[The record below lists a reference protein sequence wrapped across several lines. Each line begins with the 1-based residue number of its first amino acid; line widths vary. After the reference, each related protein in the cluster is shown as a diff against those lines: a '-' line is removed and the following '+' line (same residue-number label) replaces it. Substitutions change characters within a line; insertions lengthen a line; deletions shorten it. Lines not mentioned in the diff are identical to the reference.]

1 MHRIWMSGESL
12 NSQHKLGAAATYVL
26 SDEELRSK
34 LICGNLE
41 FEIVRTLYM
50 RIIRIMLCLRTLSDS
65 HKVRSWLLQENPFHC
80 ILPP

>member
-1 MHRIWMSGESL
+1 MHCIWMSGESL

-50 RIIRIMLCLRTLSDS
+50 RIIRIMLCLHPLSDS
-65 HKVRSWLLQENPFHC
+65 H
-80 ILPP
+80 